1 VRTLRVWTA
10 VLAALVGAS
19 ASALAQE
26 RQIAGTV
33 TRASGGQPIAEAAIS
48 VVGGGPRAAARTNE
62 QGRYTINVPQAD
74 VKLTV
79 RAIGFRS
86 LDIEVPAG
94 QDQADAA
101 LTEDVFKLEEVVV
114 SGQQTG
120 IERRNATTS
129 TAIVT
134 SEDLKQVQAA
144 SLDQALQGKLAGANI
159 QQNSGGPGGGLQ
171 VQIRG
176 ANTAMGSSDP
186 LFVVD
191 GVMYSNSTLPSGQI
205 GRASCRERV

>member
-1 VRTLRVWTA
+1 MRTLRVWTA

-19 ASALAQE
+19 GSALAQE
-26 RQIAGTV
+26 RQISGTV
-33 TRASGGQPIAEAAIS
+33 TRASDGQPIAEAAIS
-48 VVGGGPRAAARTNE
+48 MVGGGPRAAARTNT
-62 QGRYTINVPQAD
+62 QGRYSVNVPAGD
-74 VKLTV
+74 VKLTI

-86 LDIEVPAG
+86 ADLEVPAG

-101 LTEDVFKLEEVVV
+101 LAEDVFKLEEVVV

-134 SEDLKQVQAA
+134 SEDLKQVQSAT
-144 SLDQALQGKLAGANI
+144 LDQALQGKLAGANI
-159 QQNSGGPGGGLQ
+159 EQNSGGPGGGMQ
-171 VQIRG
+171 VRIRG
-176 ANTAMGSSDP
+176 ANTAIGSSDP

-191 GVMYSNSTLPSGQI
+191 GVMYSNS
-205 GRASCRERV
+205 